1 MFRCFYPS
9 VQEPACTLQ
18 SENHSKGVCY
28 ENVSCKSKMSY
39 VHFNSSVYYFVFFFG
54 CGEVDDNTQPALGV
68 ILDQTLDVGNTTR
81 IEINII
87 DADVDDTHTISA
99 SSDAP
104 AIATVSVN
112 NTILIITGIAEGMTT
127 LTVSATDDS
136 GQDNAEA
143 TPVTF
148 RVAVEKNSQPV
159 IEAISDQTLEVDD
172 KTAVEINVTDADI
185 EDTHIIN
192 ASSDDTAIAT
202 VSVNNT
208 TLTITGIAGGM
219 TTITV
224 SATDDS
230 GQDNAEATP
239 ETFEVT
245 VRGNT
250 VPRDPAFS
258 DLLEASANGNDD
270 LVEELFN
277 RATKLRVGLEFPR
290 DTFAVNE
297 EHTVL
302 VAHTD
307 EGKGLVLIGRTR
319 LEAGGNIQ
327 LGWLTFV
334 KRGALRV
341 LTHYDP

>member
-1 MFRCFYPS
+1 M
-9 VQEPACTLQ
+9 
-18 SENHSKGVCY
+18 
-28 ENVSCKSKMSY
+28 
-39 VHFNSSVYYFVFFFG
+39 
-54 CGEVDDNTQPALGV
+54 

-87 DADVDDTHTISA
+87 DADVDDTHTIRA
-99 SSDAP
+99 SSGDT
-104 AIATVSVN
+104 AIASVFVN
-112 NTILIITGIAEGMTT
+112 NTTLTITGIASGVTT
-127 LTVSATDDS
+127 ITISAADDS

-143 TPVTF
+143 TPLAFKVT
-148 RVAVEKNSQPV
+148 VDANSQPV
-159 IEAISDQTLEVDD
+159 IETIPDQTLDVGDETTVVV
-172 KTAVEINVTDADI
+172 KVTDADVG
-185 EDTHIIN
+185 DTHTIS
-192 ASSDDTAIAT
+192 ASSDDPAIAT
-202 VSVNNT
+202 VEVNNR
-208 TLTITGIAGGM
+208 TLTITGIAEGM

-245 VRGNT
+245 VHGNT

-277 RATKLRVGLEFPR
+277 RAIKLRVGLEFPR

-302 VAHTD
+302 VAILM
-307 EGKGLVLIGRTR
+307 K
-319 LEAGGNIQ
+319 
-327 LGWLTFV
+327 V
-334 KRGALRV
+334 KDLC
-341 LTHYDP
+341 